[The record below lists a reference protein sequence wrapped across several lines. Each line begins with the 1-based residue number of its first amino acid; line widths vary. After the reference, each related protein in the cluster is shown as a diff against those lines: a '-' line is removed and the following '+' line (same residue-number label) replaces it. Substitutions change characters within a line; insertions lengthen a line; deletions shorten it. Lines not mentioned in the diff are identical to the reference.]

1 MKFCGF
7 LLFLTVLFSGLSV
20 SSRAQT
26 ASSAPD
32 VLVLVVQRPGLG
44 DQVDI
49 TYSGLVAHPQVQRDL
64 DALHKATGWTQTGL
78 KITDDRAPV
87 QKVRYL
93 TGATFTAPNV
103 VQNETH
109 ALPVEA
115 FVLAF
120 RLYKNLALIFIV
132 DSSFQ
137 FQGWP
142 QYADNNVRITL
153 EQHGAAFTYR
163 VAILNS
169 QFEHLGLPE
178 TAQAAAAVT
187 AKRKAHLSPLLILV
201 GIVLAAAAAGLLV
214 FFVTNR
220 LAPAPLTTE
229 EKPQEKETIK
239 ETILDSRR

>member
-1 MKFCGF
+1 MKLCGF
-7 LLFLTVLFSGLSV
+7 LLLLTLFFSGLSV
-20 SSRAQT
+20 SSRAQST
-26 ASSAPD
+26 PSAPD

-49 TYSGLVAHPQVQRDL
+49 TYSGLVAHPPVQRDL
-64 DALHKATGWTQTGL
+64 DALRKATGWTQTGL

-109 ALPVEA
+109 ALPIEA
-115 FVLAF
+115 FITAF
-120 RLYKNLALIFIV
+120 HLYKNLALIFLV

-153 EQHGAAFTYR
+153 DQRGAAYTYR

-169 QFEHLGLPE
+169 HFEHLGLPG
-178 TAQAAAAVT
+178 TAQAATAAVT
-187 AKRKAHLSPLLILV
+187 AKRKAPVSPLLLLA
-201 GIVLAAAAAGLLV
+201 GIVLAAAFAGLLV
-214 FFVTNR
+214 FAVANR
-220 LAPAPLTTE
+220 LTPAPLTAE
-229 EKPQEKETIK
+229 EKPQEKEIT
-239 ETILDSRR
+239 LGPRH

>member
-7 LLFLTVLFSGLSV
+7 LLFLTLFFSGLSV
-20 SSRAQT
+20 SSRAQS
-26 ASSAPD
+26 ASPAPD

-64 DALHKATGWTQTGL
+64 DALRKATGWTQTGL

-93 TGATFTAPNV
+93 TGATFTAPNI

-109 ALPVEA
+109 ALPIEA
-115 FVLAF
+115 FITAF
-120 RLYKNLALIFIV
+120 HLYKNLALIFLV

-153 EQHGAAFTYR
+153 EQHGAAYTYR

-169 QFEHLGLPE
+169 HFEHLGLPG
-178 TAQAAAAVT
+178 TAQAAAAAAVT
-187 AKRKAHLSPLLILV
+187 AKRKAHVSPLLLLA
-201 GIVLAAAAAGLLV
+201 GIVLAAAFAGLLV
-214 FFVTNR
+214 FIVVNR
-220 LAPAPLTTE
+220 LTPAPLTAE
-229 EKPQEKETIK
+229 EKPQEKEIT
-239 ETILDSRR
+239 LGPRR